1 MELPFTLTETRDGR
15 LRYGIALWYR
25 VLAALIFGILSWTLS
40 AQAEAPSVVAW
51 LLLALSAFGVLYEE
65 RWTFGTAGA
74 EHAVGVLFAA
84 RTLRLDRE
92 TLEALSLVPHV
103 RGTVPGS
110 EDEARENARALSG
123 EQDMDPYGRKK
134 SLWKRPYL
142 ILVLAARDGSE
153 YAVDKVPARNRDRI
167 LGYARRIA
175 ERTGLELRS

>member
-25 VLAALIFGILSWTLS
+25 LLAAVIFGILSWTLS

-65 RWTFGTAGA
+65 RWTFGPAGA

-92 TLEALSLVPHV
+92 ALEALSLVPHV

-110 EDEARENARALSG
+110 EDEARENTRALAG
-123 EQDMDPYGRKK
+123 DPEPDPYARRKT
-134 SLWKRPYL
+134 LWKRPFL
-142 ILVLAARDGSE
+142 ILVLKARDGSD

>member
-25 VLAALIFGILSWTLS
+25 VLAAGIFGILSWTLS

-65 RWTFGTAGA
+65 RWTFGPVGA
-74 EHAVGVLFAA
+74 EHAVGVLFAV
-84 RTLRLDRE
+84 RRLRLDRE
-92 TLEALSLVPHV
+92 SLEALSLVPHV

-110 EDEARENARALSG
+110 EDEVRENARALAG
-123 EQDMDPYGRKK
+123 DPPDPYARKRT
-134 SLWKRPYL
+134 LWKRPYL
-142 ILVLAARDGSE
+142 ILVLRARDGSD

>member
-15 LRYGIALWYR
+15 LRYGIALGYR
-25 VLAALIFGILSWTLS
+25 VLAALIFGILSWTLY

-65 RWTFGTAGA
+65 RWIFGPAGA
-74 EHAVGVLFAA
+74 EHAVGILFAA

-92 TLEALSLVPHV
+92 ALEALRLVPHV
-103 RGTVPGS
+103 HGTVPGS
-110 EDEARENARALSG
+110 EDEGRENARALSG
-123 EQDMDPYGRKK
+123 ERDADPDGRKK

-175 ERTGLELRS
+175 ERTELELRS